1 MPAQKKYLSS
11 PSQRFAKITAGLIG
25 GYMVT
30 VSLHLALAP
39 WFNHVDVIM
48 TLRFGGFILWV
59 GLLIVAFLVKN
70 GWKIWGLYLL
80 ITLVFSV
87 IFYFSNTYHP
97 ILP

>member
-30 VSLHLALAP
+30 VSLHLALAH